1 MTNGLC
7 LEETFIQN
15 QAEIKIFSNIN
26 LEGIKCCE
34 TYRTNELALK
44 TKYNYK
50 IYTTTQDKGKYK
62 KEQIT

>member
-1 MTNGLC
+1 MFRRNIHPESSG
-7 LEETFIQN
+7 N
-15 QAEIKIFSNIN
+15 QDIFKYNIN